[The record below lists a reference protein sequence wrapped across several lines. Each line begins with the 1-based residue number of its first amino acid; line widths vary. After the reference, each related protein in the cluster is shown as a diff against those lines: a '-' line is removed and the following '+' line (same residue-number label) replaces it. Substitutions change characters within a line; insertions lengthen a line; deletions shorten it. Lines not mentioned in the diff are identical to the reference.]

1 MRSRNVVV
9 ASVVAVLVATAL
21 FGTVA
26 YGIYAGINL
35 HRTPAATQGAIVT
48 GSVPA
53 SVGAPAAATALSDS
67 APVNGSASSSSAIA
81 QPAPGTFLPGAPY
94 GDSGVGADGISA
106 WGVAYREVT
115 DPNAQPDTALI
126 KAAYQDAEKKVADLG
141 TATGVKVGK
150 LVAISDRGIN
160 QPFYKPCI
168 QSGPPLGKPVPGAA
182 SGSGSGSG
190 STGSGTAIQPAP
202 APAPCAVNNSS
213 YLVVWVFVR
222 HAIG

>member
-1 MRSRNVVV
+1 MRSRNVVM
-9 ASVVAVLVATAL
+9 ASVTAVVVVTAL

-26 YGIYAGINL
+26 YGIYAGINQ
-35 HRTPAATQGAIVT
+35 HRTPAATQGAIIT
-48 GSVPA
+48 GR
-53 SVGAPAAATALSDS
+53 APVAATLSDS

-81 QPAPGTFLPGAPY
+81 QPAPGTFLPGGPPY
-94 GDSGVGADGISA
+94 GESGVGADGISA

-141 TATGVKVGK
+141 AATGVKVGK
-150 LVAISDRGIN
+150 LVALSDHGTN
-160 QPFYKPCI
+160 QPYFKPCI
-168 QSGPPLGKPVPGAA
+168 QVGPPLGKPVPGAA
-182 SGSGSGSG
+182 SGS
-190 STGSGTAIQPAP
+190 TGSGIAIQPAP
-202 APAPCAVNNSS
+202 VPCAANNNS

>member
-1 MRSRNVVV
+1 MRSRNLVV
-9 ASVVAVLVATAL
+9 ASVVAVFVATAL

-26 YGIYAGINL
+26 YAIYAGLNQ
-35 HRTPAATQGAIVT
+35 HRTSGTPHGAIVT
-48 GSVPA
+48 GTVPA
-53 SVGAPAAATALSDS
+53 AVTVTRDS

-81 QPAPGTFLPGAPY
+81 QPAPGSFLPGGPPY
-94 GDSGVGADGISA
+94 GESGLSADGISA

-141 TATGVKVGK
+141 AATGVKVGK
-150 LVAISDRGIN
+150 LVALSDHGTN
-160 QPFYKPCI
+160 QPYYKPCI
-168 QSGPPLGKPVPGAA
+168 QAGPPLGKPVPGAA
-182 SGSGSGSG
+182 SGSGS
-190 STGSGTAIQPAP
+190 TGSGITIQPAP
-202 APAPCAVNNSS
+202 IVPCAANNNS